1 MIAIDEAALE
11 CDLAETYHIYDY
23 RALPPTRVA
32 LFSIGLRENSRIKM
46 KISGT
51 NYPLETMLTACI
63 VDRLSILVWSKTK
76 DGEKSRNR
84 PKQIVG
90 QMLGK
95 QEEKEVLTFKSAEK
109 FEDALKEING
119 EGVK

>member
-1 MIAIDEAALE
+1 MIAVDEAALE

-63 VDRLSILVWSKTK
+63 GDRLSILVWSKTK
-76 DGEKSRNR
+76 DGEKNRNR

-119 EGVK
+119 EGVR